1 MWVKLVGR
9 KVPDSIVKARASYQL
24 QRGVPCDCQPH
35 VGKKKWKEP
44 GGTTLNE
51 APARGLRKR
60 VRDEKG
66 LCSNSVAVLAWL
78 WITVVLVKAVVHRF
92 STGCQEC
99 WRRQPREGRSVP
111 RLRSTIQ
118 PFSGQ
123 SASSATSRDGGVDW
137 TRFVKKIAFCTMN

>member
-24 QRGVPCDCQPH
+24 QRGVPCDGQSH
-35 VGKKKWKEP
+35 VGKKQWKEP

-60 VRDEKG
+60 VRDEKE

-78 WITVVLVKAVVHRF
+78 WITIVLVKACGASLF
-92 STGCQEC
+92 KGLPGMLEETTK
-99 WRRQPREGRSVP
+99 RRAQRASAAERPPTFEWSKC
-111 RLRSTIQ
+111 IQ
-118 PFSGQ
+118 FH
-123 SASSATSRDGGVDW
+123 
-137 TRFVKKIAFCTMN
+137 

>member
-9 KVPDSIVKARASYQL
+9 KVPDSIVEARASYQL
-24 QRGVPCDCQPH
+24 QRGVPCDGQSH
-35 VGKKKWKEP
+35 VGKKQWKEP

-51 APARGLRKR
+51 APAWVLRKR
-60 VRDEKG
+60 VRDEKE

-92 STGCQEC
+92 SADCQER
-99 WRRQPREGRSVP
+99 WRKQPRGGRSVP
-111 RLRSTIQ
+111 RLRSALQ
-118 PFSGQ
+118 PFNDQ

-137 TRFVKKIAFCTMN
+137 THFVTKIAFLAQ